1 MVGNLPGPSGVTQS
15 NRVRCMNTN
24 PDHPNR
30 IEPGKRPR
38 ITLTPTLVTNED
50 GKPVIAISVAGG
62 DLQEQ
67 TTLNLLMNYIH
78 YGMSA
83 AEAVVAPRFST
94 KHHEDTFDPN
104 PDRTLAFLEAASL
117 ELDNREDIATR
128 AEALSALG
136 HKVTVT
142 PKPKNIANPVMI
154 TIDPKTGRLQ
164 AAGDP
169 LAQRHAAAL
178 P

>member
-1 MVGNLPGPSGVTQS
+1 
-15 NRVRCMNTN
+15 MNTN
-24 PDHPNR
+24 LDHPNR

>member
-1 MVGNLPGPSGVTQS
+1 MRNAAIIAL
-15 NRVRCMNTN
+15 CA
-24 PDHPNR
+24 
-30 IEPGKRPR
+30 
-38 ITLTPTLVTNED
+38 ITLVSCYGGPAGEVVGVYPRED
-50 GKPVIAISVAGG
+50 WVQVNPYG
-62 DLQEQ
+62 
-67 TTLNLLMNYIH
+67 MNYIH